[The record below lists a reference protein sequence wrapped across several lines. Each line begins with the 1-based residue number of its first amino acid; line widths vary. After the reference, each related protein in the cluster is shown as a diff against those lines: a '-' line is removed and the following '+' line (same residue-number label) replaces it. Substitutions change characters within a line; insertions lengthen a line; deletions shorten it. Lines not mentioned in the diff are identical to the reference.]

1 MSKRLWLIYV
11 DSCYNLGLIR
21 LPTLQLFPVT
31 FDSVSMMISA
41 DRSVTLVRSPAQNLT
56 WQCRHHQSRDSVL
69 VEGPATATMN
79 GPESD
84 KSMKKKTQIP
94 SDSTSFHCFNH
105 ILYTCWKSAPSGDFH
120 AAALRAIVSLAQK
133 HTKNEC
139 FSGLQFS
146 GLFISAVSWSLE
158 VAKNLRLQLTQYSF
172 PTERI
177 LKENQHSTTILCDY
191 RFRNSISK
199 TPKPTTSDI
208 SDHPWALEWLPA
220 SPA

>member
-41 DRSVTLVRSPAQNLT
+41 DRSLTLVRSPAQNLT

-84 KSMKKKTQIP
+84 KSMKKKHRFHQIP
-94 SDSTSFHCFNH
+94 RHSIALIIFC
-105 ILYTCWKSAPSGDFH
+105 ILVYLLKICTFRRFSCRSAASNRILG
-120 AAALRAIVSLAQK
+120 
-133 HTKNEC
+133 TN
-139 FSGLQFS
+139 
-146 GLFISAVSWSLE
+146 FISAVSWSLE